1 MAASPASTYSRSEFH
16 GVGTAMVTPFKR
28 DGSVDDRRLSDFVEF
43 QIANGVDFL
52 VPLGTTGESVTMTAE
67 EQVKVMEATLKLAS
81 GRVPVLVGCG
91 GNNTAAVIEKGK
103 HLKSHGATHILSVS
117 PYYNKPTQEGIAAH
131 FRAIRRETGLEIVLY
146 SVQGRTGSNVL
157 PETIAGLVE
166 DGTIFGVK
174 EASGN
179 MLQIQK
185 ICMMVGER
193 CQVLSGDDA
202 VTLPLMAC
210 GGKGVISVASNVVP
224 RAMAEWMDALEGK
237 DYARGIRLL
246 KPLLPLF
253 DALFVESNPIP
264 VKGAASLLGLMEANY
279 RLPLVAP
286 AEKTIHLLQD
296 ALAPF
301 RGK

>member
-1 MAASPASTYSRSEFH
+1 MPASRSQGYTAQEFH
-16 GVGTAMVTPFKR
+16 GVGTAMVTPFRR
-28 DGSVDDRRLSDFVEF
+28 DGALDLRALNEFIEF
-43 QIANGVDFL
+43 QIAGGVDFL
-52 VPLGTTGESVTMTAE
+52 VPLGTTGESVTMTSD
-67 EQVKVMEATLKLAS
+67 EQIQVMEATLKGAR
-81 GRVPVLVGCG
+81 GKVPVLVGCG
-91 GNNTAAVIEKGK
+91 GNDTRAVIEKGK
-103 HLKSHGATHILSVS
+103 HLKEHGATHILSVS

-157 PETIAGLVE
+157 PETIARLVE

-185 ICMMVGER
+185 VCMLVGGR

-202 VTLPLMAC
+202 ITLPLMAC
-210 GGKGVISVASNVVP
+210 GGAGVISVASNVIP
-224 RAMAEWMDALEGK
+224 RAMHDWMHALEAK
-237 DYARGIRLL
+237 DYPRGIQMLND
-246 KPLLPLF
+246 LLPLF

-279 RLPLVAP
+279 RLPMVAP

-296 ALAPF
+296 MLAPF
-301 RGK
+301 RKR

>member
-1 MAASPASTYSRSEFH
+1 MPASAYTAKEFH

-28 DGSVDDRRLSDFVEF
+28 DGSVDFHALNEFIEF
-43 QIANGVDFL
+43 QIAGGVDFL
-52 VPLGTTGESVTMTAE
+52 VPLGTTGESVTMTGE
-67 EQVKVMEATLKLAS
+67 EQIKVMETALKAAS
-81 GRVPVLVGCG
+81 GRLPVLVGCG
-91 GNNTAAVIEKGK
+91 GNHTAAVIEKGK
-103 HLKSHGATHILSVS
+103 HLKAHGATHILSVS

-224 RAMAEWMDALEGK
+224 KAMSEWMRALEAK
-237 DYARGIRLL
+237 DYGKGMKLL

-264 VKGAASLLGLMEANY
+264 VKGAASTLGLMEPNF
-279 RLPLVAP
+279 RLPLVPP
-286 AEKTIHLLQD
+286 AEKTMHLLQD